1 MDKSRSFWEQNDR
14 CGKQTISHDS
24 SFPVRSSSSAH
35 DILSDVCSP
44 PKQLRDSRPSAA
56 GVWRTP
62 PSQHPA
68 PSTQP
73 KRIDIPVT
81 RAGRIQTNPQT
92 TSMNR
97 NFQGDRTVVAP
108 PNPDHHIHVCPIP
121 ESKKPPQ
128 SSFPSQQRRTSP
140 REEGLTPSKQVSF
153 QQPPAQQRH
162 WPKHRNEP
170 EQGTDVWWRRRRRR
184 REAQAELEKPK
195 ELCEVELLE
204 QEVQRLRVQEE
215 LTLEKNVRLRR
226 LSLEWHFQK
235 RLQEIQK
242 KGDGEEEED
251 EDLDTLLMRQQL
263 ERQIQA
269 RVTAHTAHILQNP
282 SFRRSEIVFNPSD
295 GEKLCCKCQH

>member
-92 TSMNR
+92 TSMNQ

-108 PNPDHHIHVCPIP
+108 PNPDHHIHLCPIP

-170 EQGTDVWWRRRRRR
+170 EQGTDVWRRRRR